1 MSRVCG
7 LPLFRNARILKVPVV
22 RWDRTVVS
30 VFSGKLTA
38 GCLIVLNWAG
48 SRGVPLRGLCDV
60 ADVRAFGSCCA
71 AGGRLSP
78 GW

>member
-7 LPLFRNARILKVPVV
+7 LPLFRNARILWMPVV
-22 RWDRTVVS
+22 QFDRTVAS
-30 VFSGKLTA
+30 VFSGRLTV

-48 SRGVPLRGLCDV
+48 SRGVPLPGLYDV
-60 ADVRAFGSCCA
+60 DGGRAFGSCCI

-78 GW
+78 EV